1 MDFCWILQIK
11 FLAIFLIIPTLIL
24 TFLIKKR
31 EKNLVSI
38 PTIFGCW
45 TLMNIFWMLS
55 EWFIIPLFVPKIFLI
70 FGFTL
75 FLLFIHDEYLLG
87 NGITKKEKY

>member
-24 TFLIKKR
+24 TFLIIKK

-38 PTIFGCW
+38 PTIFGSW

-55 EWFIIPLFVPKIFLI
+55 EWFTIPLFVAKIFLI